1 MTTFLSFNENFNS
14 KLTFTAEDSA
24 ETEEMLRKDLPLSH
38 RWSVWE
44 QIMPTSE
51 SKGIYA
57 DATQKVASFGTV
69 QDFWRFWNHIPQ
81 PSELLEQKRLVR
93 EHPDGLR
100 VIDALM
106 IFQENIRPEWEDK
119 MNANGG
125 HFQFQLKP
133 SCGGG
138 QIDEY
143 WNNLVMGMIG
153 ATIDPPNMITGV
165 RLVDKLSGPRASNVI
180 RIEVWFT
187 ENEDSQAIGFFR
199 ALATTSKRMKKISA
213 HAEEM
218 MEALKDFDEKME
230 KEVRDLSKEEGWT
243 LVDAYI
249 ERASTSALKL
259 RGWEFLMNKAAVWA
273 DHWHAAEIAGSQ
285 SNCG

>member
-165 RLVDKLSGPRASNVI
+165 RLVDKLSGPRATNVI

-187 ENEDSQAIGFFR
+187 ENEDSQAIGTLRKNVEKCMAHKLDGAHGTVGSRPPGAVPAKTHPPRDERFSTELDFSGENSQQQQWGTN
-199 ALATTSKRMKKISA
+199 LPCRMMVRRSTVSSA
-213 HAEEM
+213 MSH
-218 MEALKDFDEKME
+218 
-230 KEVRDLSKEEGWT
+230 
-243 LVDAYI
+243 
-249 ERASTSALKL
+249 
-259 RGWEFLMNKAAVWA
+259 
-273 DHWHAAEIAGSQ
+273 
-285 SNCG
+285 